1 MIIASAIKLTDGRVF
16 VGKRHVDCFAN
27 VIALHTKMG
36 MDEEDARRL
45 HFNCMQGFITEYLV
59 FMNRETAVEEARACG
74 QYSGESNLLL
84 SEDLW

>member
-16 VGKRHVDCFAN
+16 VGKRHGDCFRN
-27 VIALHTKMG
+27 VISLHTKIG
-36 MDEEDARRL
+36 MSEEDARRL
-45 HFNCMQGFITEYLV
+45 HLNCIQGFITEALL
-59 FMNRETAVEEARACG
+59 FMNRDTAVEEARACG